1 MGWKKYGSICD
12 TGASQDECCCGNYC
26 ALASGQ
32 SAGGTGVCQE
42 DAKRGGGR
50 TPYAQ
55 RQIYRGGVGGG
66 VRPPYGGGLPQGKR
80 AGGSCKRKGMT
91 VTSLNGVTAVVDCHG
106 TWSGSRKS
114 GWKCVPCDNLEGE
127 NGGRRRIGGGVPT
140 PSPTYPTPQTHLIAS
155 ATSGCRTCG
164 VCHPNRCFKCDNGGH
179 ECDSG
184 NASFIPKGSRSYAR
198 KRPSRGAIGRGVGRG
213 GQGFGRGLSQSNLKV
228 RYGGGFGG

>member
-66 VRPPYGGGLPQGKR
+66 ARPPYGGGLPQGKR

-127 NGGRRRIGGGVPT
+127 RRIGGGVPT
-140 PSPTYPTPQTHLIAS
+140 PYPTYPTPQT
-155 ATSGCRTCG
+155 
-164 VCHPNRCFKCDNGGH
+164 
-179 ECDSG
+179 
-184 NASFIPKGSRSYAR
+184 R
-198 KRPSRGAIGRGVGRG
+198 KRPSRGAIGGGRGRG
-213 GQGFGRGLSQSNLKV
+213 GQGFGRGLSQSNMRA